1 MADQGWQEDI
11 ELKDDLQKYV
21 ESNLQRKEILDFVK
35 EKYPLYAW
43 SLQTLCHRL
52 KHFGISYI
60 DYNTYLDH
68 VEEAVR
74 EEMDGP
80 GRLLGYRALHKKV
93 REVHGLKVPRNLVYA
108 MMENVDSSGLEERGG
123 VGQPKRPVRA
133 KRFISMV

>member
-43 SLQTLCHRL
+43 SLQTFCRRL

-60 DYNTYLDH
+60 DYNTNLDH

-74 EEMDGP
+74 EEIWKWMVLADCWVTVLCTKKYGK
-80 GRLLGYRALHKKV
+80 YMAL
-93 REVHGLKVPRNLVYA
+93 RFHG
-108 MMENVDSSGLEERGG
+108 
-123 VGQPKRPVRA
+123 
-133 KRFISMV
+133 I